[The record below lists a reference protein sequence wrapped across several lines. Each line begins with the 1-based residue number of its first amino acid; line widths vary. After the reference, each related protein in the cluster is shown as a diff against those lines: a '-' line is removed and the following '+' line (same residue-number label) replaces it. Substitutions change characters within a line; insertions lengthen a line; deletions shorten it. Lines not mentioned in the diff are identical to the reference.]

1 MDPQTPPPSFWP
13 DKRAR
18 WIERARRFRQ
28 AEAVSACAALN
39 DHISASAGP
48 LSQKRVSLEQ
58 DDAGIYAWTKSS
70 LQLLRSMGEDVSI
83 LDDIGRTA
91 PIKSPVKG
99 DLPPPIPDVSSLAH
113 YRSMISWRA
122 EGGMP
127 VSPALVSVLDKAA
140 WGDGVRVADGSPPFP
155 TLPPYPHACSDSDR
169 AVFGGGSGE
178 SADMAAGVQRLRI
191 RGPSLPDCLPHG
203 TPLLAPL

>member
-18 WIERARRFRQ
+18 WVERARRFSQ

-39 DHISASAGP
+39 DHISASSGK

-58 DDAGIYAWTKSS
+58 DDAGMCVWTKSS
-70 LQLLRSMGEDVSI
+70 PQLLKSMGEDVSI
-83 LDDIGRTA
+83 LDDVGRTA
-91 PIKSPVKG
+91 PVKSPVKG
-99 DLPPPIPDVSSLAH
+99 DLPSPPIPDVSSLAR

-127 VSPALVSVLDKAA
+127 VSPALVSVLDKATMSGRGA
-140 WGDGVRVADGSPPFP
+140 VVDGSPPFP
-155 TLPPYPHACSDSDR
+155 YPSS
-169 AVFGGGSGE
+169 S
-178 SADMAAGVQRLRI
+178 
-191 RGPSLPDCLPHG
+191 
-203 TPLLAPL
+203 PLWFRF